1 LNALAEPRLA
11 SHRRLEIIGFSEV
24 REEAEVATA
33 RAEKVREW
41 LIEHGA
47 AEDGLILAPS
57 RSEEKRGS
65 RRVEMRLSDSSGRV
79 HNAGGCAAHVVSDAE
94 GIRSH
99 AKELLK
105 PPVLNSADQ
114 SDSVK
119 IELKVTSD
127 PLKSLQSLIVPAA
140 ENQTT
145 VQRLEPVDSL
155 VGGAQDSSVAP
166 HVLVEEVPSENG
178 AGGRKL
184 RITFASPTLDAND
197 AELELGEQAV
207 RLASASHAWQ
217 VVEAPFPFLV
227 DPSTASAPKFSKKK
241 GTLTLYLSGA

>member
-1 LNALAEPRLA
+1 
-11 SHRRLEIIGFSEV
+11 
-24 REEAEVATA
+24 
-33 RAEKVREW
+33 
-41 LIEHGA
+41 
-47 AEDGLILAPS
+47 
-57 RSEEKRGS
+57 
-65 RRVEMRLSDSSGRV
+65 MRLIDSSGRV
-79 HNAGGCAAHVVSDAE
+79 HNAGGCAARVVSDAE

-99 AKELLK
+99 AQELLK
-105 PPVLNSADQ
+105 PAVLNSADQ

-127 PLKSLQSLIVPAA
+127 PLQALQSLVVPAA

-145 VQRLEPVDSL
+145 IQRPEPVDSL

-197 AELELGEQAV
+197 AELELGEKAV